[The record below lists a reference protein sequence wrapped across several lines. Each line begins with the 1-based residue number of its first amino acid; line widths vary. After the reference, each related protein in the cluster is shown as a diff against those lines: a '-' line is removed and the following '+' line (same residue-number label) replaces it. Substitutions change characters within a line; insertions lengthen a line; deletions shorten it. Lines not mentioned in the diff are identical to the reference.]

1 MLILTILLS
10 LALAALFTLLPARI
24 HHRRPVRAD
33 LYTGAG
39 VSALVWLW
47 AVCVWS
53 KPGLS
58 VGFDAFRLAAI
69 LIMQAIACGVVCG
82 FRLRGTLPRKLRTP
96 AAVGLLLAA
105 SLGIELFVGN
115 LNWLATHSYT
125 PVDLRPYLVNDA
137 DPAAPL
143 TLNDE
148 QTTLEFAGLDFAIY
162 NLQLDGLTSLADGNT
177 PEQKNVLLT
186 LNVAATDEAS
196 SVSRQS
202 WNWEAAPASARSQT
216 HSLDLSG
223 KASTLTLT
231 ASGYT
236 GEYRS
241 YPLNAQLTT
250 VYANARRPLDFSVLR
265 FAVIFALALAAFAL
279 RPASAAWQDAYL
291 THEKK
296 YRPAVLAVGLALCA
310 AAFLAPFGDR
320 FNAGVATSFYNT
332 PDWSGT
338 SRIDFTMHIN
348 DWASNAGAQ
357 YGALAHSLLN
367 GRLDLEKDPPA
378 AMAELENPYDT
389 AARQAAAPDALWD
402 VAYYNRRYYVYFGIV
417 PCLLFQ
423 LPFEALTGI
432 RDLPPALPMILLA
445 WLYILAVFGFVKQ
458 AVRRWFPQASAAAY
472 LLTAA
477 GADRVLTMDLHASQ
491 IQGFFDIPVDNL
503 AGNPIFVDYY
513 AKKYG
518 SECEN
523 MMVVSPDVGSVSRAR
538 AFAQKLHM
546 NLAIVDKRRQKANS
560 CEVMNVIGDV
570 RDKDCIL
577 FDDMVD
583 TGGSLC
589 NAAKALI
596 EVGGAKSVQACAS
609 HGVLSGPAID
619 RINDSV
625 ITELALLDTIPAID
639 PKKSSKIKYLQVA
652 PMFAEA
658 IERIYQEI
666 SISKLFR

>member
-10 LALAALFTLLPARI
+10 LALAAAFTLLPAGI
-24 HHRRPVRAD
+24 HHRRPARAD
-33 LYTGAG
+33 LSAGAG

-162 NLQLDGLTSLADGNT
+162 NLQLDGLTSLADGDT

-216 HSLDLSG
+216 HSLDLFG
-223 KASTLTLT
+223 KASTLTLP

-320 FNAGVATSFYNT
+320 FNAGVATS
-332 PDWSGT
+332 
-338 SRIDFTMHIN
+338 
-348 DWASNAGAQ
+348 
-357 YGALAHSLLN
+357 
-367 GRLDLEKDPPA
+367 
-378 AMAELENPYDT
+378 
-389 AARQAAAPDALWD
+389 
-402 VAYYNRRYYVYFGIV
+402 
-417 PCLLFQ
+417 
-423 LPFEALTGI
+423 
-432 RDLPPALPMILLA
+432 
-445 WLYILAVFGFVKQ
+445 
-458 AVRRWFPQASAAAY
+458 
-472 LLTAA
+472 
-477 GADRVLTMDLHASQ
+477 
-491 IQGFFDIPVDNL
+491 
-503 AGNPIFVDYY
+503 
-513 AKKYG
+513 
-518 SECEN
+518 
-523 MMVVSPDVGSVSRAR
+523 
-538 AFAQKLHM
+538 
-546 NLAIVDKRRQKANS
+546 
-560 CEVMNVIGDV
+560 
-570 RDKDCIL
+570 
-577 FDDMVD
+577 
-583 TGGSLC
+583 
-589 NAAKALI
+589 
-596 EVGGAKSVQACAS
+596 
-609 HGVLSGPAID
+609 
-619 RINDSV
+619 
-625 ITELALLDTIPAID
+625 
-639 PKKSSKIKYLQVA
+639 
-652 PMFAEA
+652 
-658 IERIYQEI
+658 
-666 SISKLFR
+666 

>member
-1 MLILTILLS
+1 MLILTIFLS
-10 LALAALFTLLPARI
+10 RPRSPLYTPARPYPS
-24 HHRRPVRAD
+24 RRSVRAD
-33 LYTGAG
+33 LYAGAG

-69 LIMQAIACGVVCG
+69 LIMQAIACGVVCE

-162 NLQLDGLTSLADGNT
+162 NLQLDGLTSLADGNA

-202 WNWEAAPASARSQT
+202 WNWETAPASARSQT

-250 VYANARRPLDFSVLR
+250 VYANARRPLNFSVLR
-265 FAVIFALALAAFAL
+265 FCGHLRTGAGGV
-279 RPASAAWQDAYL
+279 RPAPGQCRVAGRLPDPRKQ
-291 THEKK
+291 

-332 PDWSGT
+332 PTGRVRAAST
-338 SRIDFTMHIN
+338 SPCT
-348 DWASNAGAQ
+348 STT
-357 YGALAHSLLN
+357 
-367 GRLDLEKDPPA
+367 GRPTP
-378 AMAELENPYDT
+378 
-389 AARQAAAPDALWD
+389 
-402 VAYYNRRYYVYFGIV
+402 V
-417 PCLLFQ
+417 PS
-423 LPFEALTGI
+423 T
-432 RDLPPALPMILLA
+432 
-445 WLYILAVFGFVKQ
+445 
-458 AVRRWFPQASAAAY
+458 VRWR
-472 LLTAA
+472 T
-477 GADRVLTMDLHASQ
+477 V
-491 IQGFFDIPVDNL
+491 
-503 AGNPIFVDYY
+503 
-513 AKKYG
+513 
-518 SECEN
+518 C
-523 MMVVSPDVGSVSRAR
+523 
-538 AFAQKLHM
+538 
-546 NLAIVDKRRQKANS
+546 
-560 CEVMNVIGDV
+560 
-570 RDKDCIL
+570 
-577 FDDMVD
+577 
-583 TGGSLC
+583 
-589 NAAKALI
+589 
-596 EVGGAKSVQACAS
+596 
-609 HGVLSGPAID
+609 
-619 RINDSV
+619 
-625 ITELALLDTIPAID
+625 
-639 PKKSSKIKYLQVA
+639 
-652 PMFAEA
+652 
-658 IERIYQEI
+658 
-666 SISKLFR
+666 